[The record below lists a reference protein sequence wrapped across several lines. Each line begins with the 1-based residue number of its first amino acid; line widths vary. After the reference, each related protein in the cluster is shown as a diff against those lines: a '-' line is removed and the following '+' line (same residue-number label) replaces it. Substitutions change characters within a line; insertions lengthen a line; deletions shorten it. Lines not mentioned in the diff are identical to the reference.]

1 MSRHRAQPGWR
12 RWAVW
17 AIAALLLLWVLWAA
31 HPLWLA
37 ALGRQLVV
45 EDPLKAADAIVVLG
59 GGGPDRVAGGVA
71 LFEAG
76 YAPWFVVTNMPLNT
90 PGIREDYAE
99 LMRREAQWQG
109 VPAERILRAP
119 GTVRTTHEEAR
130 AVGALCAQRGWQSLI
145 VVSDRF
151 HTRRARRAF
160 QEALAGSGV
169 RVTVRAS
176 AFSNWQPDDWW
187 RSMEGLTST
196 WTEYAKWLLYA
207 LGYR

>member
-1 MSRHRAQPGWR
+1 M
-12 RWAVW
+12 
-17 AIAALLLLWVLWAA
+17 ALLAVPVLVVAS

-37 ALGRQLVV
+37 ALGRWLVV
-45 EDPLKAADAIVVLG
+45 EDPLVAADAIVVMG

-109 VPAERILRAP
+109 VPPERILRAP
-119 GTVRTTHEEAR
+119 GTVRTTYEEAR
-130 AVGALCAQRGWQSLI
+130 AVGTLCAERGWQSLL

-151 HTRRARRAF
+151 HTRRTRRAF
-160 QEALAGSGV
+160 GDVLAGSGI
-169 RVTVRAS
+169 RVIVRAS
-176 AFSNWQPDDWW
+176 TYSWWWPDDWW
-187 RSMEGLTST
+187 RSMDGLGVT
-196 WTEYAKWLLYA
+196 WTEYVKWILYA